1 MIQTLLVRLRNQF
14 LRLKSRSPYRFFR
27 NEEGSLV
34 VESAMVM
41 PLVLLFTIALLA
53 APVIAY
59 LRTETIVRTFEWTER
74 AAYVWKDS
82 NKDPVTG
89 AFSYVEM
96 DDVYASMI
104 SEGLGWLGAAF
115 RGFQQ
120 AEIRLPDQTLSGQKL
135 PKAKLLRSAYPL
147 DEAVTGTGSYYNRAL
162 EGEIRAVWNP
172 ALTTQS
178 ANANFFR
185 VGGKD
190 VKASAYYSDPVEF
203 LRNVDLVVT
212 YASKLKERFSSPKTA
227 SEKIAS
233 ILPQQPDKPK
243 INSAEQATLYLQKL
257 MVSNGT
263 SIDVPP
269 ELGKYRKIDV
279 LDSDGYAHDAKYYVN
294 STEVKKQIAKDA
306 ELIKSGKVKGVV
318 WHFFYIEE
326 KKKYGT
332 TKPMLKMLEENG
344 IMVVYHR

>member
-1 MIQTLLVRLRNQF
+1 MGLDSNIAMRLRNQF
-14 LRLKSRSPYRFFR
+14 LRLKSQPPFRFFR

-115 RGFQQ
+115 RGFRQ
-120 AEIRLPDQTLSGQKL
+120 AEIQLPDQTLSGQKL

-190 VKASAYYSDPVEF
+190 VQASAYYSDPVEF

-233 ILPQQPDKPK
+233 VLPQQPDKPK
-243 INSAEQATLYLQKL
+243 IESAEQATLYLQKL
-257 MVSNGT
+257 MASSGAKMN
-263 SIDVPP
+263 VP
-269 ELGKYRKIDV
+269 LGKRIIDV
-279 LDSDGYAHDAKYYVN
+279 LDSDGYAHDAKYTMN
-294 STEVKKQIAKDA
+294 STDYKKQIAKDA

-318 WHFFYIEE
+318 WHFFYMED
-326 KKKYGT
+326 KKKYSAS
-332 TKPMLKMLEENG
+332 KPMLKMLEENG